1 MAFADMAGSFG
12 PIPQPHPIV
21 PGPVFSGRDP
31 GPVVQSI
38 ISFKSSLM
46 TNSLTVI
53 AIFCLFLFLFF
64 FSPAKHINE
73 FAIFQGGHSKIML
86 ANNFVKFLTTGP

>member
-1 MAFADMAGSFG
+1 
-12 PIPQPHPIV
+12 
-21 PGPVFSGRDP
+21 
-31 GPVVQSI
+31 
-38 ISFKSSLM
+38 M

-53 AIFCLFLFLFF
+53 AKFF

-73 FAIFQGGHSKIML
+73 FAIFQGGHSNIMV